1 MKNSEVA
8 GILNAI
14 ADLLEMQGV
23 RFKPNAYRKA
33 ARSVEESDEDL
44 NELISRGKDTLK
56 KLPGVGESI
65 TEKIEELLETGRLG
79 YYEELKEKF
88 PRHISELM
96 QIPGLGP
103 KRIKILHE
111 KLKISSVRQLEEA
124 AAKHKIA
131 KLANFGKKSEEE
143 ILKGIELHKSGISRM
158 LLGHALPMALDI
170 ESRLKKLE
178 SAGKVSI
185 AGSLRRRKETVGDVD
200 VLVSSEKPDKVV
212 DFFTSMPEVGRILA
226 EGSSKSSV
234 ILKTGFQ
241 VDLRVV
247 PEESFGAALQY
258 FTGSTE
264 HNVAAREIA
273 ISKGLKL
280 NEYGVFKG
288 KKKIA
293 GATEKSV
300 YKALSM
306 NCPEPELRENRGEI
320 EAALKGKLPEIIPY
334 DSVRGDFHVHTV
346 HSDGANSV
354 EEMVLA
360 ARKLGHEYVA
370 ITDHSKSIRI
380 ANGLSEEKMLK
391 HVERI
396 RKIGKKIEGIKVL
409 AGSEVDVLP
418 DGRLDYSDEL
428 LEKFD
433 VVVGSVH
440 SGFKSGSEAMT
451 SRILTALENPCIDV
465 LGHPTGRRIGKREAY
480 AADMNEI
487 FRTAAKNKVHLE
499 INSHPGRSDLNDV
512 NAMAARKHGCR
523 FVIDTDSHSVSDL
536 GYLNLGV
543 SIARRAWL
551 TQKDVINTVPADQ
564 LHKFFKRIEQS

>member
-8 GILNAI
+8 GILNDI
-14 ADLLEMQGV
+14 AEMLEMQGI

-33 ARSVEESDEDL
+33 ARSVEESAEDL
-44 NELISRGKDTLK
+44 NEILSRGKNALK
-56 KLPGVGESI
+56 KLPGVGDSI
-65 TEKIEELLETGRLG
+65 AEKIEELLETGRLG
-79 YYEELKEKF
+79 YYEEIREKF

-111 KLKISSVRQLEEA
+111 KLKISGIRQLEEA

-131 KLANFGKKSEEE
+131 KLATFGKKSEED
-143 ILKGIELHKSGISRM
+143 IVKGIELYKSSRARM
-158 LLGHALPMALDI
+158 LLGRALPMALKM
-170 ESRLKKLE
+170 ESRLKKLK
-178 SAGKVSI
+178 SVRNAGI
-185 AGSLRRRKETVGDVD
+185 AGSLRRRKETIGDVD
-200 VLVSSEKPDKVV
+200 VLVSSAKPEGIM

-226 EGSSKSSV
+226 KGSSKSSV
-234 ILKTGFQ
+234 ILKSGFQ

-280 NEYGVFKG
+280 NEYGIFKG

-300 YKALSM
+300 YKALGM
-306 NCPEPELRENRGEI
+306 DWPEPELRENRGEI
-320 EAALKGKLPEIIPY
+320 DAALKGKLPEIIRY
-334 DSVRGDFHVHTV
+334 GSVRGDFHAHTTR
-346 HSDGANSV
+346 SDGANSV

-360 ARKLGHEYVA
+360 AKKLGHEYVA

-396 RKIGKKIEGIKVL
+396 RKIDKKITGIKVL
-409 AGSEVDVLP
+409 AGSEVDILP
-418 DGRLDYSDEL
+418 NGKLDYSKEL
-428 LEKFD
+428 LQKFD

-440 SGFKSGSEAMT
+440 SGFKSGGEAMT
-451 SRILTALENPCIDV
+451 SRILTALENPYIDI
-465 LGHPTGRRIGKREAY
+465 LGHPTGRRIGKRESY

-487 FRTAAKNKVHLE
+487 FRTAAKNKVYLE
-499 INSHPGRSDLNDV
+499 INSHPERSDLNDV
-512 NAMAARKHGCR
+512 NVMAARKHNCR
-523 FVIDTDSHSVSDL
+523 FAIDTDAHSVSDFQ
-536 GYLNLGV
+536 YVNLGI

-551 TQKDVINTVPADQ
+551 TQKDVINTAPAGQ
-564 LHKFFKRIEQS
+564 LHKFFKRIK